1 MRSETTSETKSE
13 PATELAVEQGIDS
26 AADGAPRRILVT
38 GGAGF
43 IGSHTCVELLG
54 RDDGVDVD
62 IVVLDDFSNSS
73 PAALDRVEQITGR
86 RPELVEGDV
95 RDEDLVAGLLADHRI
110 EAVIHFAAK
119 KAVGESSAIPW
130 EYYDVNVNG
139 TLRLLTAMRRTGV
152 RQLVFS
158 SSCSLYGAGYR
169 GAPLSEADSCAPT
182 NPYARTKLTCERLLA
197 DACDADPD
205 LRVISL
211 RYFNPVG
218 AHESGLLGEDPLGVP
233 NNVMPYMAQVAVG
246 RRPVLTVFGD
256 DYDTV
261 DGTGVRDYIHVVD
274 VADGHRVALEHL
286 GDEAGMSV
294 LNLGTGVGT
303 SVLQLAAAFEA
314 ASGRSV
320 PIAMAER
327 RPGDVATL
335 HADPSLVAR
344 RWGWRTRRD
353 VAAICRDAWVFQQR
367 NPYGY
372 CA

>member
-1 MRSETTSETKSE
+1 M
-13 PATELAVEQGIDS
+13 
-26 AADGAPRRILVT
+26 
-38 GGAGF
+38 
-43 IGSHTCVELLG
+43 ELLG

-218 AHESGLLGEDPLGVP
+218 IRGCVGPECPDRDGGAST
-233 NNVMPYMAQVAVG
+233 G
-246 RRPVLTVFGD
+246 RRRDAAGRPEP
-256 DYDTV
+256 
-261 DGTGVRDYIHVVD
+261 DGT
-274 VADGHRVALEHL
+274 
-286 GDEAGMSV
+286 
-294 LNLGTGVGT
+294 TVG
-303 SVLQLAAAFEA
+303 L
-314 ASGRSV
+314 
-320 PIAMAER
+320 
-327 RPGDVATL
+327 
-335 HADPSLVAR
+335 ADPSGRGGDVPR
-344 RWGWRTRRD
+344 RLGLPATQPVRLLRLTRYVSGGGQVGQPSGRETPGRE
-353 VAAICRDAWVFQQR
+353 IPGRETPGRPDA
-367 NPYGY
+367 
-372 CA
+372 